1 MVDGTDV
8 PSVARALT
16 TLLLAPEHAGAMG
29 EAGRR
34 WVSEEWSWEASARR
48 LTRLLTPENTPATP

>member
-1 MVDGTDV
+1 M
-8 PSVARALT
+8 ARALT